1 MPSGGAVE
9 RRIVTVLFAD
19 LVGFTPL
26 SERLDPEDVA
36 TVQDAYFGVVR
47 ETVARYGGELE
58 KFIGDAVVAVFGIPR
73 ARDDDAERAVR
84 AALALS
90 SAVEQL
96 GARIGLEAGDLRLRI
111 GVNTGEVA
119 YVGSGPDR
127 DRIIGDA
134 VNTAARF
141 QTAARP
147 GTVLVGE
154 TTFLAVVEAIEL
166 EPAGALEL
174 KGKGEPV
181 PAWTAVRVR
190 PARSRD
196 HAMGTLRAPM
206 IGRDRELA
214 MLAGELG
221 EVAGA
226 ARRRWLVVAPPGVG
240 KTRLVDEL
248 AGEARRRGTAFLRAR
263 CRPDVL
269 GPYEPVAQLLAAG
282 LAGAGFDRSG
292 WTDDVVRRRGRA
304 AAFVSERLIAAGAT
318 PARADVVARETHA
331 VLWPEPSEAPPSGG
345 TADREARFAAWL
357 SALDALVTPSP
368 LLLLCEDVHWAGG
381 DFLAFLEF
389 AVDAEGDR
397 GRLIVATCRPSLL
410 DAAPAWAAGRPE
422 QDRHVLDLS
431 PLSQATA
438 IELVHALVGDAV
450 PPELVERIGE
460 RSDGNPL
467 FIEELLRAW
476 ASAGLL
482 TVRDGRWV
490 LAEGAGVHLPATV
503 QAIYA
508 AQIDDLPAHAREVVR
523 RASVAGR
530 RFPLA
535 ALEPLE
541 VVGGSEGVEVLARR
555 GLVSGPEADTFAGT
569 TNAFRHALLRDAG
582 YGSLARAQRAQLH
595 VRLARWVETVAGDRT
610 APVAEVVAGHYASA
624 LESMPA
630 LARQVEGLGR
640 AELEGLA
647 ATWFERAGDT
657 ALALSAQDAARSLFR
672 RALDLT
678 PAEAILDRARR
689 WERLGDA
696 TDYAGDMDEGGRA
709 LREAVELYRR
719 AMGEQGGSPDEA
731 EEARAGYARALAAL
745 GMVWG
750 QQLRFEEAARLADEG
765 LRVMGRGD
773 DVAVARLLHLRAWSR
788 MLFAVQPGIRQDF
801 ERALALARASG
812 DAALELEVAQSLA
825 QLAVEEGEVAL
836 DEVLEGNRRIW
847 ELALGLGAWQ
857 RAVRTMRL
865 NAGMLIEDRTAE
877 AWPLLE
883 EAADLAEAHGLREDV
898 AWIDYGRAEAG
909 FVTGE
914 WDRAWDA
921 AIRAL
926 ELAERN
932 AYHRAAARTWSV
944 LAPMAL
950 ARGRRDV
957 LERAAAWFDRYRGI
971 FPPSPYAKLMV
982 GAMDL
987 RFAAAGVRP
996 PDESAGAGAA
1006 AAWDEWQGGGSVWDA
1021 AETLAE
1027 GWIARGEL
1035 DDVRALLA
1043 AMARWHDHPLTGDLG
1058 RGTHALIEALLHL
1071 AEWRV
1076 EPAASTARRAAE
1088 AFRRCSAPWWLA
1100 KAIRVLEATGAATPE
1115 LAAEAAEIERSL
1127 AIANA

>member
-1 MPSGGAVE
+1 MAVPVQARPFVAGSGVHVRPPSGTHAPPRCLPRRGPGHGRPLSETGSSSGVPTPIGSSSTMPSGGAVE

-221 EVAGA
+221 EVAG
-226 ARRRWLVVAPPGVG
+226 
-240 KTRLVDEL
+240 
-248 AGEARRRGTAFLRAR
+248 EARRRGTAFLRAR

-357 SALDALVTPSP
+357 SALAALVTPSP

-508 AQIDDLPAHAREVVR
+508 AQIDDLPAHA
-523 RASVAGR
+523 
-530 RFPLA
+530 
-535 ALEPLE
+535 LE

-569 TNAFRHALLRDAG
+569 TYAFRHALLRDAG

-836 DEVLEGNRRIW
+836 DEVLDGNRRIW

-865 NAGMLIEDRTAE
+865 NAGMLIEERTAE
-877 AWPLLE
+877 GWPLLE

-921 AIRAL
+921 ASV
-926 ELAERN
+926 
-932 AYHRAAARTWSV
+932 HWS
-944 LAPMAL
+944 
-950 ARGRRDV
+950 
-957 LERAAAWFDRYRGI
+957 W
-971 FPPSPYAKLMV
+971 PS
-982 GAMDL
+982 
-987 RFAAAGVRP
+987 
-996 PDESAGAGAA
+996 
-1006 AAWDEWQGGGSVWDA
+1006 
-1021 AETLAE
+1021 
-1027 GWIARGEL
+1027 
-1035 DDVRALLA
+1035 
-1043 AMARWHDHPLTGDLG
+1043 
-1058 RGTHALIEALLHL
+1058 
-1071 AEWRV
+1071 
-1076 EPAASTARRAAE
+1076 
-1088 AFRRCSAPWWLA
+1088 
-1100 KAIRVLEATGAATPE
+1100 AT
-1115 LAAEAAEIERSL
+1115 
-1127 AIANA
+1127 